1 MGTAHT
7 PGDWRVDG
15 SFRVTVNA
23 VQPDGS
29 FWTIVAC
36 PGGSPNTPLHE
47 AKANAALI
55 AAAPDMLHALR
66 RAAPWLARL
75 IADGGHHGCAAPNDA
90 VRTLQRVEA
99 AIAKAEGR
107 V

>member
-15 SFRVTVNA
+15 SHGVTVNA

-29 FWTIVAC
+29 FCTIVAC
-36 PGGSPNTPLHE
+36 PGASRGAPVAETVE
-47 AKANAALI
+47 NARLI